1 LSFGAGEI
9 KVELAL
15 EEIGFKS
22 RGLDF
27 GLLELDL
34 KLEFIWKSSD
44 SAAALI
50 SVAALLRLE
59 NEEPIWW

>member
-1 LSFGAGEI
+1 MLSFCAIEI

-22 RGLDF
+22 RGFDF
-27 GLLELDL
+27 GRLVLDL

-50 SVAALLRLE
+50 SVAALLRLDKE
-59 NEEPIWW
+59 DPI